1 MSEEER
7 KFIIASLAIG
17 VVGLLL
23 GIAGAFYSLSEVNHE
38 FGCENGEFLQDKY
51 GEVSGNIIQE
61 CLEDH
66 ESAKKLAT
74 FLTNISLPL
83 ILFAILLLFGANKL
97 KKTPPSM

>member
-1 MSEEER
+1 MMSEEER

-38 FGCENGEFLQDKY
+38 FGCQNGEFIQDKY
-51 GEVSGNIIQE
+51 GEVSEETMQK
-61 CLEDH
+61 CKEDH
-66 ESAKKLAT
+66 ENARKLAT

-83 ILFAILLLFGANKL
+83 ILFAILFLFGANKL
-97 KKTPPSM
+97 KKNG